1 MPWDGGCVANIGGA
15 CNRGRVISA
24 LATRDRWLQING
36 LASVTPTQAVVEIV
50 ATDGGPANR
59 FDYAGPN
66 PVQWWRLDGAG
77 HAAASRT
84 VAVATNAL
92 VGIQNR
98 DIEFA
103 EVAWAFF
110 AARLP

>member
-1 MPWDGGCVANIGGA
+1 V
-15 CNRGRVISA
+15 
-24 LATRDRWLQING
+24 
-36 LASVTPTQAVVEIV
+36 
-50 ATDGGPANR
+50 
-59 FDYAGPN
+59 
-66 PVQWWRLDGAG
+66 
-77 HAAASRT
+77 ASRT

-92 VGIQNR
+92 AGIQNR